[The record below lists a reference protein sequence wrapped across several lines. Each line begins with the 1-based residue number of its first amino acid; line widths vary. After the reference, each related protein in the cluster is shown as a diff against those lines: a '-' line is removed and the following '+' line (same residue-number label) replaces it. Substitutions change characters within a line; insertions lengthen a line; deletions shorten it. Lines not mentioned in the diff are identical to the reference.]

1 MQKIEKRL
9 LEMELRI
16 NRYIYFKSKSQLK
29 IYESIENEDF
39 ETAADERDK
48 TVVFD
53 QKIEEC
59 QLELLQL
66 SKFKKFKK

>member
-1 MQKIEKRL
+1 MQNIEKRF

-53 QKIEEC
+53 QKIEEY

>member
-1 MQKIEKRL
+1 MQNIEKRV

-29 IYESIENEDF
+29 IFESIENEDF

-48 TVVFD
+48 TAVID
-53 QKIEEC
+53 
-59 QLELLQL
+59 
-66 SKFKKFKK
+66 